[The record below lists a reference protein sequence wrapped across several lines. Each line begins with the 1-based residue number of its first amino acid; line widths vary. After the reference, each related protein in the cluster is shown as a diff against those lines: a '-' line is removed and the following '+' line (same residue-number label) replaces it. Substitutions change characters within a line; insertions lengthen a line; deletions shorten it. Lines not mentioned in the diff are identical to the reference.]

1 MREEIEIKVDGAAVR
16 VAVGTSI
23 ASAIL
28 NLGTVVLRQSVTG
41 ESRSAVCGMGVC
53 FECRVTVNGIPHVRA
68 CMTLCEPGMEIRTK

>member
-1 MREEIEIKVDGAAVR
+1 MPEQIEIKVDG
-16 VAVGTSI
+16 VAVSVAAGASI

-68 CMTLCEPGMEIRTK
+68 CMTLCEPGMEIQTR